1 MNSGRVIFSWFCFI
15 LSYAD
20 IRFPGFATYVPQ
32 AKDEQYND
40 EPLTE
45 EEIKSLAEKEAL
57 YQKAL
62 KDRKAAAREQ
72 QKRVRAMQ
80 RMNKL

>member
-1 MNSGRVIFSWFCFI
+1 
-15 LSYAD
+15 
-20 IRFPGFATYVPQ
+20 
-32 AKDEQYND
+32 
-40 EPLTE
+40 LTE
-45 EEIKSLAEKEAL
+45 EEIKALAEKEAL
-57 YQKAL
+57 YQKTL